1 MTLLV
6 IEIRKKRNIDEYTWQ
21 MMVQVVFF
29 KQIILIV
36 LKWLRDCDLCLVLV
50 LDAMSPVKL
59 NKWGTPEVDTETMV
73 TSEPWVFCGGDIA
86 GVAQTTVESVNDGK
100 QASWHIH
107 KYLQVLARSLFSDNK
122 INVVI
127 LSLVLSFKQ

>member
-1 MTLLV
+1 
-6 IEIRKKRNIDEYTWQ
+6 
-21 MMVQVVFF
+21 
-29 KQIILIV
+29 
-36 LKWLRDCDLCLVLV
+36 
-50 LDAMSPVKL
+50 MSPVKL

-122 INVVI
+122 CCYTATYWGSPLSNETAGTIVVF
-127 LSLVLSFKQ
+127 LTF